1 MQQISNFSE
10 LHQAFLAKQSKFA
23 IYKVNN
29 MNIITLPN
37 VYHPSPRATSFF
49 LLNSIVE
56 RYKNLQ
62 TKKKRLLE
70 LGCGTGAVG
79 LSLNEYAEEIYLS
92 DVAPHAAFCARL
104 NTLINFRP
112 AKVYHSDLF
121 KSLPKVLFDV
131 ILFNVPLLNK
141 PIASVGEL
149 TTNDPSGQIFLNFIA
164 QIPEYLAPQ
173 GEVFFSY
180 SNLGDVKLLNEIPS
194 NFVVEKIAEQK
205 QESNGIETYI
215 FRLTM
220 N

>member
-1 MQQISNFSE
+1 MQETSTFSE
-10 LHQAFLAKQSKFA
+10 LHQRFLARQAKFA

-37 VYHPSPRATSFF
+37 VYHPSPRATSFS
-49 LLNSIVE
+49 LLNCIRE
-56 RYKNLQ
+56 KYQNLT

-79 LSLNEYAEEIYLS
+79 LSLGEYVEEVYLS
-92 DVAPHAAFCARL
+92 DIASHAVFCARF
-104 NTLINFRP
+104 NTLINFRK
-112 AKVYHSDLF
+112 AKIYRSDLF
-121 KSLPKVLFDV
+121 RALPKVLFDV
-131 ILFNVPLLNK
+131 IVFNIPLLNK
-141 PIASVGEL
+141 PIESVGEL

-164 QIPEYLAPQ
+164 QIPEYIAPD
-173 GEVFFSY
+173 GEVFFNY
-180 SNLGDVKLLNEIPS
+180 SNLGDLNLLKKIPS

-205 QESNGIETYI
+205 QASNGIETYI